1 MEGRM
6 FESISEAL
14 GQTPL
19 VRLRQVTVGIKCRIY
34 GKLEYLNPGG
44 SLNDRT
50 AKRIIET
57 AQKNGKLKPG
67 GTIIEATSGNAG
79 GGLAMLA
86 AAMGYRAV
94 FTVPDKISAEKLRM
108 LKAYGAEVIVCPAA
122 VAADSAEHYFNV
134 AKKLAQE
141 TTNAF
146 FANHHADPQNPEA
159 HYHTTGP
166 EIWEQTNGKLNVLVC
181 GIGSGGTIS
190 GLAKF
195 LKEKNPSVRI
205 IGVDPLG
212 SVVREY
218 FHSRQLGKGH
228 PYLLEGLGH
237 DALPSN
243 LTFDHVD
250 DVYAVSDKESF
261 LMARRLAR
269 EEGLLVGGSSGS
281 VAAVALR
288 LAQDSAADQLI
299 VAIFPDTGLYY
310 LSKLYSDEWMK
321 ENRFLDMSKALV
333 HHVLEAKGRG
343 LPGLLSVTPEAKVR
357 EALQIMEERNVS
369 QVPVIDEQRCVGSL
383 EESTL
388 LGQVLEAATLLEQ
401 PVRGVMEAS
410 FPIVHHDDT
419 LEHAKYLLARR
430 YPAILVQEHGKF
442 VGIITKYDLI
452 NFIV

>member
-1 MEGRM
+1 MTGRV

-19 VRLRQVTVGIKCRIY
+19 VRLRQVTGGIKCKVY

-50 AKRIIET
+50 AKRILEA
-57 AQKNGKLKPG
+57 AQKSGKLKSG

-86 AAMGYRAV
+86 AAWGYRTV

-108 LKAYGAEVIVCPAA
+108 LKAYGAEVIVCSAA
-122 VAADSAEHYFNV
+122 VAADSPEHYYNV
-134 AKKLAQE
+134 AQKLAQE

-146 FANHHADPQNPEA
+146 FANHYADPQNPEA

-166 EIWEQTNGKLNVLVC
+166 EIWEQTEGKLSVLVC
-181 GIGSGGTIS
+181 GIGSGGAIS

-195 LKEKNPSVRI
+195 LKEKNPNVRVV
-205 IGVDPLG
+205 GVDPMG

-218 FHSRQLGKGH
+218 FYSKQLSKSQ

-237 DALPSN
+237 DSIPPN
-243 LTFDHVD
+243 LSFDHIDEVLS
-250 DVYAVSDKESF
+250 VSDKESF

-281 VAAVALR
+281 VAAVTLR
-288 LAQDSAADQLI
+288 LAQNCAADQLL
-299 VAIFPDTGLYY
+299 VALFPDTGLYY
-310 LSKLYSDEWMK
+310 LSKFYSDEWMK

-343 LPGLLSVTPEAKVR
+343 LPGLLSVAPETKAR

-369 QVPVIDEQRCVGSL
+369 QLPVIEEQRCVGSL

-388 LGQVLEAATLLEQ
+388 LGQVLETSALLEQ
-401 PVRGVMEAS
+401 PVRGVMESS

>member
-1 MEGRM
+1 MAGRV
-6 FESISEAL
+6 FESISDAV

-19 VRLRQVTVGIKCRIY
+19 VRLRQVTVGIKCKIY

-50 AKRIIET
+50 AKRILEA
-57 AQKNGKLKPG
+57 AQKSGKLKSG
-67 GTIIEATSGNAG
+67 GTIIEATTGNAG

-86 AAMGYRAV
+86 AALGYRAV

-122 VAADSAEHYFNV
+122 VAADSSEHYYNV

-146 FANHHADPQNPEA
+146 FANHYADPQNPEA
-159 HYHTTGP
+159 HYYTTGP
-166 EIWEQTNGKLNVLVC
+166 EIWEQTEGKLSVLVC
-181 GIGSGGTIS
+181 GIGSGGAIS

-195 LKEKNPSVRI
+195 LKEKNPNVRVV
-205 IGVDPLG
+205 GVDPVG

-218 FHSRQLGKGH
+218 FYAKQLGKSQ

-237 DALPSN
+237 DALPPN
-243 LTFDHVD
+243 LSFEHIDEVLS
-250 DVYAVSDKESF
+250 VSDKESF

-269 EEGLLVGGSSGS
+269 EEGLLVGGSAGS
-281 VAAVALR
+281 VAAIALR
-288 LAQDSAADQLI
+288 LAQESAADQLL
-299 VAIFPDTGLYY
+299 VALFPDTGLYY
-310 LSKLYSDEWMK
+310 LSKFYSDEWMK

-343 LPGLLSVTPEAKVR
+343 LPGLLSVTPETKVR

-369 QVPVIDEQRCVGSL
+369 QLPVIEEQRCMGSL

-388 LGQVLEAATLLEQ
+388 LGQVLEASALLEQ

-410 FPIVHHDDT
+410 FPVVHHDDT

>member
-1 MEGRM
+1 MAGRV
-6 FESISEAL
+6 FESISDAV

-19 VRLRQVTVGIKCRIY
+19 VRLRQVTVGIKCKIY

-50 AKRIIET
+50 AKRILEA
-57 AQKNGKLKPG
+57 AQKSGKLKSG
-67 GTIIEATSGNAG
+67 GTIIEATTGNAG

-86 AAMGYRAV
+86 AALGYRAV

-122 VAADSAEHYFNV
+122 VAADSSEHYYNV

-146 FANHHADPQNPEA
+146 FANHYADPQNPEA
-159 HYHTTGP
+159 HYYTTGP
-166 EIWEQTNGKLNVLVC
+166 EIWEQTEGKLSVLVC
-181 GIGSGGTIS
+181 GIGSGGAIS

-195 LKEKNPSVRI
+195 LKEKNPNVRVV
-205 IGVDPLG
+205 GVDPVG

-218 FHSRQLGKGH
+218 FYAKQLGKSQ

-237 DALPSN
+237 DALPPN
-243 LTFDHVD
+243 LSFEHIDEVLS
-250 DVYAVSDKESF
+250 VSDKESF

-269 EEGLLVGGSSGS
+269 EEGLLVGGSAGS
-281 VAAVALR
+281 VAAIALR
-288 LAQDSAADQLI
+288 LAQESTADQLL
-299 VAIFPDTGLYY
+299 VALFPDTGLYY
-310 LSKLYSDEWMK
+310 LSKFYSDEWMK

-343 LPGLLSVTPEAKVR
+343 LPGLLSVTPETKVR

-369 QVPVIDEQRCVGSL
+369 QLPVIEEQRCMGSL

-388 LGQVLEAATLLEQ
+388 LGQVLEASALLEQ

-410 FPIVHHDDT
+410 FPVVHHDDT

>member
-1 MEGRM
+1 MAGRV
-6 FESISEAL
+6 FESISDAV

-19 VRLRQVTVGIKCRIY
+19 VRLRQVTVGIKCKIY

-50 AKRIIET
+50 AKRILEA
-57 AQKNGKLKPG
+57 AQKSGKLKSG
-67 GTIIEATSGNAG
+67 GTIIEATTGNAG

-86 AAMGYRAV
+86 AALGYRAV

-122 VAADSAEHYFNV
+122 VSADSSEHYYNV

-146 FANHHADPQNPEA
+146 FANHYADPQNPEA
-159 HYHTTGP
+159 HYYTTGP
-166 EIWEQTNGKLNVLVC
+166 EIWEQTNGKINVLVC
-181 GIGSGGTIS
+181 GIGSGGAIS

-195 LKEKNPSVRI
+195 LKEKNPNVRVV
-205 IGVDPLG
+205 GVDPVG

-218 FHSRQLGKGH
+218 FYAKQLGKSQ

-237 DALPSN
+237 DALPPN
-243 LTFDHVD
+243 LSFEHIDEVLS
-250 DVYAVSDKESF
+250 VSDKESF

-269 EEGLLVGGSSGS
+269 EEGLLVGGSAGS
-281 VAAVALR
+281 VAAIALR
-288 LAQDSAADQLI
+288 LAQESAADQLL
-299 VAIFPDTGLYY
+299 VALFPDTGLYY
-310 LSKLYSDEWMK
+310 LSKFYSDEWMK

-343 LPGLLSVTPEAKVR
+343 LPGLLSVTPETKVR

-369 QVPVIDEQRCVGSL
+369 QLPVIEEQRCMGSL

-388 LGQVLEAATLLEQ
+388 LGQVLEASALLEQ

-410 FPIVHHDDT
+410 FPVVHHDDT

>member
-1 MEGRM
+1 MEGRV
-6 FESISEAL
+6 FESISEAV

-19 VRLRQVTVGIKCRIY
+19 VRLRQVTAGVKCKIY

-50 AKRIIET
+50 AKRILEA
-57 AQKNGKLKPG
+57 AQKSGKLKAG

-86 AAMGYRAV
+86 ASHGYRAV

-122 VAADSAEHYFNV
+122 VAADSAEHYYNV

-146 FANHHADPQNPEA
+146 FANHYADPQNPEA

-166 EIWEQTNGKLNVLVC
+166 EIWEQTSGKLNVLVC
-181 GIGSGGTIS
+181 GIGSGGAIS

-195 LKEKNPSVRI
+195 LKEKNPGVRI
-205 IGVDPLG
+205 VGVDPLG

-218 FHSRQLGKGH
+218 FYAQQPGKSQ

-237 DALPSN
+237 DALPPN
-243 LTFDHVD
+243 LKVEHLDEIISI
-250 DVYAVSDKESF
+250 SDKESF

-288 LAQDSAADQLI
+288 LAQDCAADQLI
-299 VAIFPDTGLYY
+299 VALFPDTGLYY
-310 LSKLYSDEWMK
+310 LSKFYSDEWMK

-343 LPGLLSVTPEAKVR
+343 LPGLLSVAPEAKVR

-369 QVPVIDEQRCVGSL
+369 QLPVIEEQRCVGSL

-388 LGQVLEAATLLEQ
+388 LGQVLETSTLLEQ

>member
-1 MEGRM
+1 MAGRV
-6 FESISEAL
+6 FESISDAV

-19 VRLRQVTVGIKCRIY
+19 VRLRQVTVGIKCKIY

-50 AKRIIET
+50 AKRILEA
-57 AQKNGKLKPG
+57 AQKSGKLKSG
-67 GTIIEATSGNAG
+67 GTIIEATTGNAG

-86 AAMGYRAV
+86 AALGYRAV

-122 VAADSAEHYFNV
+122 VPMDSPEHYYNV

-146 FANHHADPQNPEA
+146 FANHYADPQNPEA
-159 HYHTTGP
+159 HYYTTGP
-166 EIWEQTNGKLNVLVC
+166 EIWEQTNGKINVLVC
-181 GIGSGGTIS
+181 GIGSGGAIS

-195 LKEKNPSVRI
+195 LKEKNPNVRVV
-205 IGVDPLG
+205 GVDPVG

-218 FHSRQLGKGH
+218 FYAKQLGKSQ

-237 DALPSN
+237 DALPPN
-243 LTFDHVD
+243 LSFEHIDEVLS
-250 DVYAVSDKESF
+250 VSDKESF

-269 EEGLLVGGSSGS
+269 EEGLLVGGSAGS
-281 VAAVALR
+281 VAAIALR
-288 LAQDSAADQLI
+288 LAQESAADQLL
-299 VAIFPDTGLYY
+299 VALFPDTGLYY
-310 LSKLYSDEWMK
+310 LSKFYSDEWMK

-343 LPGLLSVTPEAKVR
+343 LPGLLSVTPETKVR

-369 QVPVIDEQRCVGSL
+369 QLPVIEEQRCMGSL

-388 LGQVLEAATLLEQ
+388 LGQVLEASALLEQ

-410 FPIVHHDDT
+410 FPVVHHDDT

>member
-1 MEGRM
+1 MAGRV
-6 FESISEAL
+6 FESISEAV

-19 VRLRQVTVGIKCRIY
+19 VRLRQVTVGIKCKIY

-50 AKRIIET
+50 AKRIIEA
-57 AQKNGKLKPG
+57 AQKSGKLKAG
-67 GTIIEATSGNAG
+67 GTIIEATTGNAG

-122 VAADSAEHYFNV
+122 VAADSSEHFYNV

-146 FANHHADPQNPEA
+146 FANHYADPQNPEA
-159 HYHTTGP
+159 HYHSTGP

-181 GIGSGGTIS
+181 GIGSGGAIS

-195 LKEKNPSVRI
+195 LKEKNPNVRI
-205 IGVDPLG
+205 VGVDPLG

-218 FHSRQLGKGH
+218 FSSKQLGKSQ

-237 DALPSN
+237 DALPPN
-243 LTFDHVD
+243 LSFEHIDEVFS
-250 DVYAVSDKESF
+250 VSDKESF

-288 LAQDSAADQLI
+288 LAQEAAADQTI
-299 VAIFPDTGLYY
+299 VALFPDTGLYY
-310 LSKLYSDEWMK
+310 LSKIYSDEWMK

-343 LPGLLSVTPEAKVR
+343 LPGLLSVTPETKVR

-369 QVPVIDEQRCVGSL
+369 QLPVIEEQRCVGSL

-388 LGQVLEAATLLEQ
+388 LGQVLETATLLEQ

-442 VGIITKYDLI
+442 MGIITKYDLI
-452 NFIV
+452 NFMV

>member
-1 MEGRM
+1 MEARV
-6 FESISEAL
+6 FESISEAI

-19 VRLRQVTVGIKCRIY
+19 VRLRQVTVGIKCKIY

-50 AKRIIET
+50 AKRIIDT
-57 AQKNGKLKPG
+57 AQKSGKLKAG

-86 AAMGYRAV
+86 AAMGYRAM

-122 VAADSAEHYFNV
+122 VAADSPEHYYNV

-146 FANHHADPQNPEA
+146 FANHYADPQNPEA
-159 HYHTTGP
+159 HYHSTGP
-166 EIWEQTNGKLNVLVC
+166 EIWEQTQGKITALVC
-181 GIGSGGTIS
+181 GMGSGGTIS

-195 LKEKNPSVRI
+195 LKEKNSQIRI
-205 IGVDPLG
+205 VGVDPLG
-212 SVVREY
+212 SILREY
-218 FHSRQLGKGH
+218 FQSRQLTKGH

-237 DALPSN
+237 DALPPN
-243 LTFDHVD
+243 LSFDHIDEVCS
-250 DVYAVSDKESF
+250 VSDKESF

-281 VAAVALR
+281 VAAAALR
-288 LAQDSAADQLI
+288 LAQDCAAEQLI
-299 VAIFPDTGLYY
+299 VAVFSDTGLYY

-343 LPGLLSVTPEAKVR
+343 LPGLLSVTPETKVR

-369 QVPVIDEQRCVGSL
+369 QLPVLEEQRCVGSL

-388 LGQVLEAATLLEQ
+388 LGQVLESAMLLEQ
-401 PVRGVMEAS
+401 PARGVMEAS

-419 LEHAKYLLARR
+419 IEHAKYLLARR

>member
-1 MEGRM
+1 MEARS
-6 FESISEAL
+6 FESIAEAV

-19 VRLRQVTVGIKCRIY
+19 VRLRQVTSGLKCKVY

-44 SLNDRT
+44 SMNDRT
-50 AKRIIET
+50 AQRIIAS
-57 AQKNGKLKPG
+57 AQKSGKLKSG

-122 VAADSAEHYFNV
+122 VAADSPEHYYNV
-134 AKKLAQE
+134 AQKLAQE
-141 TTNAF
+141 TSNAF
-146 FANHHADPQNPEA
+146 FANHYADPQNPEA
-159 HYHTTGP
+159 HCHTTGP
-166 EIWEQTNGKLNVLVC
+166 EIWEQTQGKITVLVC

-195 LKEKNPSVRI
+195 FKEKNPKIRV

-212 SVVREY
+212 SIVHEY
-218 FHSRQLGKGH
+218 FYSRTLGKAQ

-237 DALPSN
+237 DALPPN
-243 LTFDHVD
+243 LSFDHIDEIV
-250 DVYAVSDKESF
+250 AVSDKESF
-261 LMARRLAR
+261 LTARRLAR
-269 EEGLLVGGSSGS
+269 EEGLLVGGSSGG
-281 VAAVALR
+281 VAAAALR
-288 LAQDSAADQLI
+288 SAQGRAADQLL
-299 VAIFPDTGLYY
+299 VAVFPDTGLYY
-310 LSKLYSDEWMK
+310 LSKFYSDEWMK

-343 LPGLLSVTPEAKVR
+343 LPGLISVTPETKVL

-369 QVPVIDEQRCVGSL
+369 QLPVLEEDRCVGSL

-388 LGQVLEAATLLEQ
+388 LGQVLETATLLEQ
-401 PVRGVMEAS
+401 PVRGVMESS
-410 FPIVHHDDT
+410 FPVVHHDDT
-419 LEHAKYLLARR
+419 IEHAKYLLARR